1 MQKVLFLVIL
11 FSQGLGS
18 LAQDQ
23 NQLEGRVE
31 VKVEQVN
38 TLRET
43 LVSGVSDQPDFHT
56 FKAVCSPVGMQIK
69 QIKKSEGF
77 MIRQASHKARNPSHA
92 ADALELEAIEK
103 FQKDSELSKFWLS
116 KGGQKHFFRRIT
128 VRTQCLACHGN
139 KESRPDFIKSKFPQ
153 DKAYDFK
160 VGDLRGIYHVQIF
173 KEKQQRSKESNNWQ

>member
-43 LVSGVSDQPDFHT
+43 LVSGVSERNLL
-56 FKAVCSPVGMQIK
+56 AVICQ
-69 QIKKSEGF
+69 
-77 MIRQASHKARNPSHA
+77 N
-92 ADALELEAIEK
+92 
-103 FQKDSELSKFWLS
+103 QKVL
-116 KGGQKHFFRRIT
+116 
-128 VRTQCLACHGN
+128 V
-139 KESRPDFIKSKFPQ
+139 
-153 DKAYDFK
+153 
-160 VGDLRGIYHVQIF
+160 
-173 KEKQQRSKESNNWQ
+173 

>member
-43 LVSGVSDQPDFHT
+43 LVLGSVINRIFTPLRPCVALWECKSTDQEKRRVYDSTGVTQGE
-56 FKAVCSPVGMQIK
+56 K
-69 QIKKSEGF
+69 
-77 MIRQASHKARNPSHA
+77 PSHA

-103 FQKDSELSKFWLS
+103 FQK
-116 KGGQKHFFRRIT
+116 T
-128 VRTQCLACHGN
+128 VNSQSFGSQRGAKTFLPQNYGENSMPCL
-139 KESRPDFIKSKFPQ
+139 P
-153 DKAYDFK
+153 
-160 VGDLRGIYHVQIF
+160 
-173 KEKQQRSKESNNWQ
+173 WQ